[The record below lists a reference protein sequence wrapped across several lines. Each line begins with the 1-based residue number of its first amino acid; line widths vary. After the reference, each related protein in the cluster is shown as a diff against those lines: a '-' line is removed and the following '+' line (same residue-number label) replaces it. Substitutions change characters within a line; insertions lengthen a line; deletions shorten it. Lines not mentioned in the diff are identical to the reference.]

1 MGEIVVNYPHWRPS
15 FEPKRLCREDIWQLA
30 ESVRRQICGPIDRPK
45 IAAARM
51 LERTR
56 RLKVNGVSFDVHWEF
71 KGGLTDEFGNP
82 VLGFTTHDERWS
94 NAAMIYL
101 NSDEIRE
108 REDLARSTA
117 AHELGHSIFEV
128 PAWIARRRRPRAAEA
143 VPERRFQVAV
153 EAGAGGTEKVDWGE
167 WGCNEFMGGCL
178 TPLRLFHLHVH
189 KRAAALG
196 VPMTESD
203 KSLPIINGRKAC
215 SDSIE
220 ELAIE
225 VAAIFGVSISFVHM
239 RMRRYRLISVA

>member
-1 MGEIVVNYPHWRPS
+1 MGEIVINYPHWRPS
-15 FEPKRLCREDIWQLA
+15 FEPKRLRREEIWQIA
-30 ESVRRQICGPIDRPK
+30 ESARRQICGPIDRPK

-51 LERTR
+51 MERTR

-71 KGGLTDEFGNP
+71 KGALTDEFGNP
-82 VLGFTTHDERWS
+82 VLGLTTHDERWS
-94 NAAMIYL
+94 NAAMVYL

-128 PAWIARRRRPRAAEA
+128 PAWIARRRGLHGADK
-143 VPERRFQVAV
+143 VSERRYQAAV
-153 EAGAGGTEKVDWGE
+153 KAEVGRAEKMDWGE
-167 WGCNEFMGGCL
+167 WRCNEFMGGCL
-178 TPLRLFHLHVH
+178 TPLRLFHLHMH

-196 VPMTESD
+196 VPMTEGE
-203 KSLPIINGRKAC
+203 KSLPIINGRKSC

-225 VAAIFGVSISFVHM
+225 LAAIFGVSIPFVHM
-239 RMRRYRLISVA
+239 RMRKYRLISAA